1 MSKIK
6 SLNDLGAAP
15 KTPQVQISADDLED
29 IICENCDGK
38 IFREVVMV
46 KRLSALISPTGKEQ
60 VIPVPILRC
69 DDCGHINEQF
79 LPKELAKA

>member
-6 SLNDLGAAP
+6 SLNEMGAGP
-15 KTPQVQISADDLED
+15 KAPQVQISADDLED
-29 IICENCDGK
+29 ISCENCGCK

-79 LPKELAKA
+79 LPKDLAKA